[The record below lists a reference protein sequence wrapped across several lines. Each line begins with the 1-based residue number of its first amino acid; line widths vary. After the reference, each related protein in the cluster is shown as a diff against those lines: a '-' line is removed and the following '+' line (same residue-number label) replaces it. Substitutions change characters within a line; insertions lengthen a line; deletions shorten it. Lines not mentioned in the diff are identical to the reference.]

1 MAAINLPIVSKFVDK
16 GVKEAEGAFSGLSKS
31 LGKLG
36 GAIAAAFSVAAITN
50 FAKES
55 IAAAEGVQVANQ
67 RIDQIAKSMNL
78 FGEETQAVSDR
89 LKAYAEANELTVG
102 VDAEVIKAT
111 QAKLLTF
118 KELAG
123 TADEAGGAF
132 DRATQAAVD
141 LAAAGFGQAETNAV
155 QLGKALNDPI
165 KGITALTRSGITFT
179 AAEKEKIKTLVESG
193 DVLAAQ
199 ELVLKAIE
207 TQVGGTAAATVTA
220 TERMGLAFDNV
231 KETVGAA
238 LLPVF
243 ESLAMTLLP
252 LIENI
257 APQLATIFEA
267 LTPVIEDVVAVIPG
281 LIDTLMPL
289 FDIFTDIVVIVA
301 KLAIQIIPILV
312 SIFEALMPVVTA
324 VLPLLAEF
332 LEDLIEPLIPAI
344 TDVVEGFMPFIDAL
358 LPVLVEL
365 LEAILPVFTELL
377 LDVVLP
383 LAPAIIELVNALLPL
398 IQTILPPLTEL
409 LTTLV
414 IPALKLAGAVMVAVV
429 DTGINVFQSALETL
443 ITFLTPFAQAF
454 KDVWSGIA
462 KFIKD
467 TINNILGF
475 IQGFTN
481 GIIDGIN
488 TAIRAINSIKLT
500 IPGWVPGLGGQSIGF
515 NLPQLGRINIPK
527 LAEGGIVMPQPGGV
541 LANLAEAGR
550 PEAVIPLDRL
560 GSMGDTNVTYN
571 VTVNAG
577 MGADG
582 TQLGRVI
589 VDEILKFERS
599 SGRVFAR
606 A

>member
-1 MAAINLPIVSKFVDK
+1 MAINLPIVSKFIDK
-16 GVKEAEGAFSGLSKS
+16 GVKEAEGAFGGLSKS

-36 GAIAAAFSVAAITN
+36 GVIAAAFSVTAITN

-55 IAAAEGVQVANQ
+55 LAAAEGVQVANN

-78 FGEETQAVSDR
+78 FGAETQKVSDR
-89 LKAYAEANELTVG
+89 LKEYAEANELTVG

-118 KELAG
+118 KELAL
-123 TADEAGGAF
+123 TADEAGGFF
-132 DRATQAAVD
+132 DRATQAALD
-141 LAAAGFGQAETNAV
+141 LAATGFGTAETNAV

-165 KGITALTRSGITFT
+165 KGVTALARSGVTFT
-179 AAEKEKIKTLVESG
+179 KDQRNMIKALIETSQASAAVAVGLFETEGHYNNFVKAQAKLGKSSEEINAIFREHLTPAQFELMNQ
-193 DVLAAQ
+193 LASTSDMAGAQ
-199 ELVLKAIE
+199 AIVMEALE
-207 TQVGGTAAATVTA
+207 TQVGGAAAATATA
-220 TERMGLAFDNV
+220 SEKMQLAFDNV
-231 KETVGAA
+231 KESVGGA

-243 ESLAMTLLP
+243 EEMITTLLP
-252 LIENI
+252 IVEEI
-257 APQLATIFEA
+257 AP
-267 LTPVIEDVVAVIPG
+267 
-281 LIDTLMPL
+281 
-289 FDIFTDIVVIVA
+289 
-301 KLAIQIIPILV
+301 KLAAVFQRLSPIL
-312 SIFEALMPVVTA
+312 LA
-324 VLPLLAEF
+324 VAELVPLLVDGFFAF
-332 LEDLIEPLIPAI
+332 VDTVEPLISAI
-344 TDVVEGFMPFIDAL
+344 MPVLIDLIRSL
-358 LPVLVEL
+358 LP
-365 LEAILPVFTELL
+365 IITELL
-377 LDVVLP
+377 QDVFVP
-383 LAPAIIELVNALLPL
+383 LAPAIVEVVEALVPLLM
-398 IQTILPPLTEL
+398 IILPPLVDLIKTL
-409 LTTLV
+409 LIPVLQFMTTVLADVVTNGVVFLQDGLTNLLNFFGSFAKSVGEIWQGISNTIKGV
-414 IPALKLAGAVMVAVV
+414 I
-429 DTGINVFQSALETL
+429 NS
-443 ITFLTPFAQAF
+443 
-454 KDVWSGIA
+454 
-462 KFIKD
+462 
-467 TINNILGF
+467 ILGF
-475 IQGFTN
+475 VQGFTN